1 MVSVIGM
8 GAQGHTLYCCNLE
21 CLVGKDTGPTLN
33 DDSGTN
39 MSLNHRVYYVNLMF
53 IG

>member
-1 MVSVIGM
+1 MVSVIGR

-21 CLVGKDTGPTLN
+21 CLVGKDTGLTLN

-39 MSLNHRVYYVNLMF
+39 MSLDHYVYHVHLLF